1 MQDSSF
7 SVITIIIN
15 VQMTYKKFG
24 FNQII
29 NIEVI
34 LEII

>member
-1 MQDSSF
+1 MQYSSF
-7 SVITIIIN
+7 AVITIIIN
-15 VQMTYKKFG
+15 VQMIYTKFG